1 MVECIH
7 CSGVFSTT
15 SDVAQNAPGSKDH
28 LYLMTSSALPG
39 LCKVGRSHDPQARAA
54 ELQEAMPFFIQIYC
68 VFWAKGSQER
78 QAHDALSAFKLTGVP
93 GTEWFQVEA
102 KDACGAVARILT

>member
-1 MVECIH
+1 
-7 CSGVFSTT
+7 
-15 SDVAQNAPGSKDH
+15 
-28 LYLMTSSALPG
+28 
-39 LCKVGRSHDPQARAA
+39 
-54 ELQEAMPFFIQIYC
+54 MPFFIQIYC